1 VKPPHKIAAE
11 DLIARVRPDELNRI
25 FDLKKNLDRSD
36 TLGTFVKKYRQLGW
50 LLVGLNQE
58 GQVNQELNFQQPED
72 TWTDHL
78 AELGLED
85 VLINLAV
92 CTGSSSRLL
101 VIEIQGQET
110 LQALKHQGAWRS
122 SSVVQLDQNWERHFY
137 SLPEGWNP
145 PGTILLEKQKV
156 KIIGEEGLVLIP
168 PSFDLTTQKILQW
181 SKSPWETPPGYPEPR
196 LLEFLLENSSGSQ
209 ELRPQEKPPIP
220 AWEEIYRLI
229 ASRPPLMKALLAP
242 AAREEDYYFQLLK
255 TAQDEG
261 LQDANL
267 LLGLLWHAP
276 LGDARNRP
284 NGYQQLQELVN
295 NFSPPRMDDAWQ
307 RMAGLL
313 QEISQTLVTLQST
326 SPPKSEKILTPANMS
341 PPSIQTTRTNNS
353 DPLASLKNSL
363 IAKMDS
369 SSEKFNSSNQN
380 QFQSSSEG
388 KLPQERPS
396 AVQQETIAVERHQY
410 ESMIYE
416 LGKLGAWHEIQK
428 RYYKENNSLKGK
440 IEAQRQEEIN
450 HLRQLLTE
458 KKNKGWWR

>member
-11 DLIARVRPDELNRI
+11 DLIPRVRPDELNRI
-25 FDLKKNLDRSD
+25 FDLKKNLDRND

-50 LLVGLNQE
+50 LLVGLNQKGE
-58 GQVNQELNFQQPED
+58 VNPELNFQQPED
-72 TWTDHL
+72 IWTHHL

-101 VIEIQGQET
+101 VIEIHGQET
-110 LQALKHQGAWRS
+110 LQALKRQGDWRS
-122 SSVVQLDQNWERHFY
+122 NSVVQLDQNWERHFY
-137 SLPEGWNP
+137 TLPEGWNP
-145 PGTILLEKQKV
+145 PGTLLLDKQKV
-156 KIIGEEGLVLIP
+156 KIIGEEGLVLVP
-168 PSFDLTTQKILQW
+168 PSFDLTTQKTLQW
-181 SKSPWETPPGYPEPR
+181 LKSPWETPPRYPEPR

-209 ELRPQEKPPIP
+209 EFRPQEKSAIP

-229 ASRPPLMKALLAP
+229 ASHPPLMKALLAP
-242 AAREEDYYFQLLK
+242 ATTEADYYSQLLK
-255 TAQDEG
+255 TAQEEG
-261 LQDANL
+261 LKDANL

-295 NFSPPRMDDAWQ
+295 SSSPPRMDDAWQ
-307 RMAGLL
+307 RMTGLL
-313 QEISQTLVTLQST
+313 QEISQTLAHLQST
-326 SPPKSEKILTPANMS
+326 PPPKSEEILAPANMQ
-341 PPSIQTTRTNNS
+341 PPPLRTTGTNNS
-353 DPLASLKNSL
+353 DPLATLKKNLVAKKDNSL
-363 IAKMDS
+363 
-369 SSEKFNSSNQN
+369 EKFNSSNQN
-380 QFQSSSEG
+380 QSQSFSEG
-388 KLPQERPS
+388 KLPQERPPL
-396 AVQQETIAVERHQY
+396 VQEETIAVERHQY